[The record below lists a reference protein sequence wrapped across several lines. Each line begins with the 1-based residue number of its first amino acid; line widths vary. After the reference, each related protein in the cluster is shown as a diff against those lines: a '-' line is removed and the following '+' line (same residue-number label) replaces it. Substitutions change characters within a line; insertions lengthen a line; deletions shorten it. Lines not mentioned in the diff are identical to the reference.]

1 MIRVLI
7 AGYHG
12 FGNCGDE
19 AILQAMTANIRA
31 MAKDVEITA
40 LSYNPEFTKTEY
52 GINSVQRFNMLQ
64 VLSAIKH
71 SDICLVVVELFCR
84 MAQVHAHLCT
94 ILLLLK

>member
-31 MAKDVEITA
+31 MAHDL
-40 LSYNPEFTKTEY
+40 LSPKKHVDKTY
-52 GINSVQRFNMLQ
+52 YAKVKGKISLINMLY
-64 VLSAIKH
+64 VFKFKSSLWYNLGI
-71 SDICLVVVELFCR
+71 V
-84 MAQVHAHLCT
+84 
-94 ILLLLK
+94 

>member
-52 GINSVQRFNMLQ
+52 GIICFRF
-64 VLSAIKH
+64 
-71 SDICLVVVELFCR
+71 C
-84 MAQVHAHLCT
+84 
-94 ILLLLK
+94 LLLSTAILF

>member
-19 AILQAMTANIRA
+19 GYSSGYDSNIRA

-52 GINSVQRFNMLQ
+52 GINLYRG
-64 VLSAIKH
+64 LS
-71 SDICLVVVELFCR
+71 
-84 MAQVHAHLCT
+84 
-94 ILLLLK
+94 

>member
-52 GINSVQRFNMLQ
+52 GINLYRGLICFRF
-64 VLSAIKH
+64 
-71 SDICLVVVELFCR
+71 C
-84 MAQVHAHLCT
+84 
-94 ILLLLK
+94 LLLSTAILF

>member
-52 GINSVQRFNMLQ
+52 GINSVQRF
-64 VLSAIKH
+64 
-71 SDICLVVVELFCR
+71 C
-84 MAQVHAHLCT
+84 
-94 ILLLLK
+94 LLLSTVILF

>member
-31 MAKDVEITA
+31 MAKRCGD
-40 LSYNPEFTKTEY
+40 Y
-52 GINSVQRFNMLQ
+52 GFKL
-64 VLSAIKH
+64 
-71 SDICLVVVELFCR
+71 
-84 MAQVHAHLCT
+84 
-94 ILLLLK
+94 

>member
-31 MAKDVEITA
+31 MAKDVEITG
-40 LSYNPEFTKTEY
+40 LICF
-52 GINSVQRFNMLQ
+52 RF
-64 VLSAIKH
+64 
-71 SDICLVVVELFCR
+71 C
-84 MAQVHAHLCT
+84 
-94 ILLLLK
+94 LLLSTAILF